1 MEKKG
6 TNDKFEGFFSKRL
19 KAGIRTYFFDV
30 KGGREGAYFL
40 SISES
45 KKRRDGEGY
54 ESHKIFLYP
63 EDFKKFAESLQEAL
77 DYVKTEL
84 MPQFDFEAGRPEQE
98 RTSNHSS
105 PGNNK
110 PLASMPPV
118 TEKKSLI
125 DHDKSEVNS
134 STPPPIT
141 DDEQI
146 DWK

>member
-1 MEKKG
+1 MEKKNQ
-6 TNDKFEGFFSKRL
+6 NDKFEGFFSKRL

-30 KGGREGAYFL
+30 KGGREGVYFL

-45 KKRRDGEGY
+45 KKRKDGEGY

-77 DYVKTEL
+77 DYVKSEL
-84 MPQFDFEAGRPEQE
+84 MPGFDFEAGRPEQP
-98 RTSNHSS
+98 R
-105 PGNNK
+105 NNQHMPATNK
-110 PLASMPPV
+110 TLASMPPA
-118 TEKKSLI
+118 TEKKPLI
-125 DHDKSEVNS
+125 DHEKSEVNS